1 MDSDDYESAR
11 EPDLS
16 IADDIRALWNECM
29 AKVRRGDSL
38 ESWNDINLCVA
49 ELRDRLDARE
59 HMRVDKTKMTAS
71 REVGQTPCI
80 RQAHTPL
87 DKRSDQWTDL
97 HARG

>member
-38 ESWNDINLCVA
+38 ESWNDINLRIT
-49 ELRDRLDARE
+49 ELRDRLDAR
-59 HMRVDKTKMTAS
+59 DPQSTFT
-71 REVGQTPCI
+71 
-80 RQAHTPL
+80 
-87 DKRSDQWTDL
+87 
-97 HARG
+97 